1 MPNINL
7 CSPVRRVVAPTK
19 NCTGKI
25 ASGANFRAAWCLI
38 DKCTVIDFSCLD
50 LCVADDIRQEFVS
63 PVCDKFFP
71 SCANR
76 HTRAIQCG
84 GCVLAAA
91 SIRHEVDSLFSSSHV
106 THGIGHFIFFYA
118 ASRICICKFAS
129 AFFRFRKSYNS
140 PSGVPSSG
148 TVGYL

>member
-50 LCVADDIRQEFVS
+50 LCARRVIQDKSSFLLSCEFHLFLAHAATLDNSSVAVVFQQQ
-63 PVCDKFFP
+63 P
-71 SCANR
+71 
-76 HTRAIQCG
+76 
-84 GCVLAAA
+84 A
-91 SIRHEVDSLFSSSHV
+91 SGMR
-106 THGIGHFIFFYA
+106 
-118 ASRICICKFAS
+118 
-129 AFFRFRKSYNS
+129 
-140 PSGVPSSG
+140 
-148 TVGYL
+148 